1 MIDVKAL
8 RKQLELTQV
17 EFARALD
24 VAEYTI
30 RRWEKGAKMHKGNQ
44 HRLEQLLKKANS
56 LIK

>member
-1 MIDVKAL
+1 MVDVKAL
-8 RKQLELTQV
+8 RKQLELTQA

-24 VAEYTI
+24 VAEYTV

-44 HRLEQLLKKANS
+44 HRLEKIAEKAEQ